1 MVRRRL
7 SGRCRTAYHYRVKAG
22 IMLEAALTAATARSV
37 CGSSPRNGYFR
48 GYHTNTARGES
59 KTPISRNRGEIGG
72 SVREHVPKEPRERN
86 GIIGSEL
93 GLWID
98 RREWRDVPIIE
109 TPAHNPKVVGSNPAP
124 ATKSSQAL
132 RGLFLYSRDV
142 ARKQYVAMP
151 EKARRNPNPRRC
163 SKEMSTPIKRQHS
176 LHASAWNRLQDG
188 AWGYNRRY
196 PRAALPDVLR
206 EHEGLRY
213 QQGETNDSCI
223 RLPSCDEDR
232 NADYRQHSSR

>member
-86 GIIGSEL
+86 GIIESEL

-109 TPAHNPKVVGSNPAP
+109 TPAHNPKVGGSNPPP
-124 ATKSSQAL
+124 ATKITAL
-132 RGLFLYSRDV
+132 FGGLFYC
-142 ARKQYVAMP
+142 
-151 EKARRNPNPRRC
+151 RNPAH
-163 SKEMSTPIKRQHS
+163 SFPIKDVRLS
-176 LHASAWNRLQDG
+176 LRIDAARPRTRFAGIRGYPG
-188 AWGYNRRY
+188 ADKRCFGRVRTKQAACSCLM
-196 PRAALPDVLR
+196 RARHP
-206 EHEGLRY
+206 
-213 QQGETNDSCI
+213 
-223 RLPSCDEDR
+223 RLPHPTSP
-232 NADYRQHSSR
+232 